1 MKKALLVVSLV
12 AFIASCS
19 ESTTPTV
26 FRNVQVSF
34 ATQPAAAL
42 MASRSGTAID
52 AYGAILDDTLV
63 SGTDT
68 LIITNAEIVLR
79 EIELKRIDV
88 TDCDSQLDDDVCE
101 EFETGPVLVSLPLT
115 PGAEAEF
122 ELDIPPGTYS
132 EIEFDIH
139 KVEDDSADIVF
150 LQQHPEFDKLS
161 IRVMGSYNGDA
172 FLYESDLGVEQEL
185 DLLPALVVEEGNG
198 STNITVFVD
207 IDAWFRDQSR
217 DLIDP
222 DTANKG
228 GPNESRVEDN
238 IKQSME
244 AFEDDERSGH
254 S

>member
-1 MKKALLVVSLV
+1 MKKALLVMSLV

-34 ATQPAAAL
+34 ATQPAASSLAGV
-42 MASRSGTAID
+42 SGTRTAS
-52 AYGAILDDTLV
+52 AALLNDTLV

-79 EIELKRIDV
+79 EIELKRLDV
-88 TDCDSQLDDDVCE
+88 TDCDSQLDDDGCE

-115 PGAEAEF
+115 PGADAEF
-122 ELDIPPGTYS
+122 ELDIPPGMYS

-139 KVEDDSADIVF
+139 KVEDEPSDIAF

-161 IRVMGSYNGDA
+161 IRVMGSYNGAA

-185 DLLPALVVEEGNG
+185 DLVPALVVEEGNG

-207 IDAWFRDQSR
+207 IDAWFRDQAG

-222 DTANKG
+222 DTANEG
-228 GPNESRVEDN
+228 GPNKSRVEDN

-244 AFEDDERSGH
+244 AFEDDDRSG
-254 S
+254 SS

>member
-1 MKKALLVVSLV
+1 MKKALLVMSLV

-34 ATQPAAAL
+34 ATQPAATL
-42 MASRSGTAID
+42 MASMSGTAID
-52 AYGAILDDTLV
+52 ASGAILDDTLV
-63 SGTDT
+63 TGTDT
-68 LIITNAEIVLR
+68 LIITSAQIVLR

-88 TDCDSQLDDDVCE
+88 ADCDNQLDDDGCE

-115 PGAEAEF
+115 PGVEAEF

-132 EIEFDIH
+132 EIEFDVH
-139 KVEDDSADIVF
+139 KVEDEPSDITF

-161 IRVMGSYNGDA
+161 IRVMGSYNGNA
-172 FLYESDLGVEQEL
+172 FLFESDLGVEQEL
-185 DLLPALVVEEGNG
+185 DLVPALVVEEGAG

-207 IDAWFRDQSR
+207 IDAWFRDQSG

-222 DTANKG
+222 DTANEG
-228 GPNESRVEDN
+228 GSNRSLVEDN

-244 AFEDDERSGH
+244 AFEDDDRSG
-254 S
+254 SS

>member
-1 MKKALLVVSLV
+1 MKKALLVMSL
-12 AFIASCS
+12 AALIASCS

-26 FRNVQVSF
+26 FKNVQVSF

-42 MASRSGTAID
+42 MASVSGTA
-52 AYGAILDDTLV
+52 APSAFLDDTLV

-68 LIITNAEIVLR
+68 LIVTSAEIVLR

-88 TDCDSQLDDDVCE
+88 TDCDSLVGEDGCE

-115 PGAEAEF
+115 AGAETEF
-122 ELDIPPGTYS
+122 ELDIPPGMYS

-139 KVEDDSADIVF
+139 KVEDEPSDIAF

-161 IRVMGSYNGDA
+161 IRVVGSYNGIS

-185 DLLPALVVEEGNG
+185 DLVPALVVEEGAG

-207 IDAWFRDQSR
+207 IEAWFRR
-217 DLIDP
+217 PAGGLIDP
-222 DTANKG
+222 DTANEG
-228 GPNESRVEDN
+228 GPNKSLVEDN
-238 IKQSME
+238 IKESME
-244 AFEDDERSGH
+244 AFEDDDRSG
-254 S
+254 SS

>member
-1 MKKALLVVSLV
+1 MKKALLVMSLV

-34 ATQPAAAL
+34 ATQPATAPV
-42 MASRSGTAID
+42 ASVSETASPSTL
-52 AYGAILDDTLV
+52 LDDTLV
-63 SGTDT
+63 TGTDT
-68 LIITNAEIVLR
+68 LIITSAQIVLR

-88 TDCDSQLDDDVCE
+88 TDCDSQLDEDGCE

-115 PGAEAEF
+115 AGAETEF
-122 ELDIPPGTYS
+122 ELDIPPGMYS

-139 KVEDDSADIVF
+139 KVEDEPSDIAF

-161 IRVMGSYNGDA
+161 IRVIGSYNGDA

-185 DLLPALVVEEGNG
+185 DLVPALVVEEGAS

-207 IDAWFRDQSR
+207 IDAWFRDQSG

-222 DTANKG
+222 DTANEG
-228 GPNESRVEDN
+228 GPNKNRVEDN

>member
-1 MKKALLVVSLV
+1 MKKALLVMSLV

-19 ESTTPTV
+19 ESTTPTI

-34 ATQPAAAL
+34 ATQPATAL
-42 MASRSGTAID
+42 VASVSGTASQS
-52 AYGAILDDTLV
+52 ALLDDTLV
-63 SGTDT
+63 TGTDT
-68 LIITNAEIVLR
+68 LIITSAQIVLR

-88 TDCDSQLDDDVCE
+88 ADCDSQLDDDGCE

-115 PGAEAEF
+115 PGVEAEF

-132 EIEFDIH
+132 EIEFDVH
-139 KVEDDSADIVF
+139 KVEDEPSDITF

-161 IRVMGSYNGDA
+161 IRVMGSYNGNA
-172 FLYESDLGVEQEL
+172 FLFESDLGVEQEL
-185 DLLPALVVEEGNG
+185 DLVPALVVQEGSG

-207 IDAWFRDQSR
+207 IDAWFRDQSG

-222 DTANKG
+222 DTANEG
-228 GPNESRVEDN
+228 GPNKSLVEDN

-244 AFEDDERSGH
+244 AFEDDDRSG
-254 S
+254 SS